1 MTVLDQLTAALGAD
15 KVLTDE
21 ASLQER
27 RHDYWFLSALND
39 FQGRPAPSPLC
50 VVRPISVD
58 DVVATVNTCREA
70 GVALITFGL
79 GSGVCG
85 GEKADGR
92 APSGER

>member
-21 ASLQER
+21 TSLQER

-39 FQGRPAPSPLC
+39 FQGRPAPNPLC
-50 VVRPISVD
+50 VVRPLCVD

-70 GVALITFGL
+70 EMSKRLRAHRLIQ
-79 GSGVCG
+79 
-85 GEKADGR
+85 
-92 APSGER
+92 P